1 MTQDPDHLVL
11 PGMDTADL
19 LFFSDKVNE
28 SIGSLRQCMDAG
40 DPVPVEELA
49 GMLLGNACGHSPE
62 VVASGLAIMLATT
75 LQTLAGHRCSLT
87 RV

>member
-1 MTQDPDHLVL
+1 MTQDPDRVVL
-11 PGMDTADL
+11 PSMDTADL

-28 SIGSLRQCMDAG
+28 SIVSLRRCIDSG

-49 GMLLGNACGHSPE
+49 AMLLGNACGHSPE

-75 LQTLAGHRCSLT
+75 LQALAGHRCSLT